1 MTSTLTPVLFLLGVI
16 GLFLKPRA
24 FVFHWWLAAMIL
36 FIVVVGY
43 GNRHEWYQ
51 LPLVPIFAA
60 FAGAACARIMTLK
73 LFARANSLAAL
84 FMRAGFSLVL
94 GIFAACTFAYAKIY
108 YAPAA
113 AALRDAGL
121 ILNRISPPDALIV
134 AADNGDPTLL
144 YYARR
149 KGWHFL
155 EAAGIYN
162 GEPRDSAQAIADLEE
177 LRKRGASYL
186 VVTSSTSWWLDY
198 YAELGQYVAD
208 NSAEVEATTEFK
220 IYKLNPESP

>member
-1 MTSTLTPVLFLLGVI
+1 MRRREFVRLI
-16 GLFLKPRA
+16 G
-24 FVFHWWLAAMIL
+24 
-36 FIVVVGY
+36 
-43 GNRHEWYQ
+43 
-51 LPLVPIFAA
+51 
-60 FAGAACARIMTLK
+60 GAAAWPIA
-73 LFARANSLAAL
+73 ARAQQSGGLTGI
-84 FMRAGFSLVL
+84 GFLPFGSPSSISDLMLVEAFRE
-94 GIFAACTFAYAKIY
+94 G
-108 YAPAA
+108 
-113 AALRDAGL
+113 LRDAGL
-121 ILNRISPPDALIV
+121 ILNRISPPGALIV